1 MHNLFTEKLH
11 TQRTTKEAQPMERPY
26 YKRPRQYTT
35 QPRQD
40 TRKEQAM
47 TYIIEAVSMLA
58 WIAIVMIIAFS
69 A

>member
-1 MHNLFTEKLH
+1 
-11 TQRTTKEAQPMERPY
+11 MERPH
-26 YKRPRQYTT
+26 YKRPRHYTT

-58 WIAIVMIIAFS
+58 WIAVMMIIAFS

>member
-1 MHNLFTEKLH
+1 
-11 TQRTTKEAQPMERPY
+11 MERPY

-47 TYIIEAVSMLA
+47 TYIIEAVSMLVC
-58 WIAIVMIIAFS
+58 IAVFMLIAFN
-69 A
+69 